1 LARVLLHLILLF
13 APLSA
18 LSFGGG
24 QTIIADVQYQTVAV
38 YHWLSGQQFADLFA
52 ISRVSP
58 GPTTLISSLIGWHLE
73 GLVGA
78 LVATLAMYIPSS
90 TVFVLVMQFWH
101 KSQASRWRRAVER
114 GLAPVAVGL
123 IFAGAVAVL
132 ESMHA
137 TAIAWVTT
145 AIAACV
151 IYFTKLNP
159 YVLMS
164 AVALI
169 YVGIFVVF
177 PASL

>member
-1 LARVLLHLILLF
+1 MDNVLLRIILLF

-24 QTIIADVQYQTVAV
+24 QTIIADVQLQSVSV
-38 YHWLSGQQFADLFA
+38 YHWLSGQEFADLFA

-58 GPTTLISSLIGWHLE
+58 GPTTLISALIGWHLE
-73 GLVGA
+73 GFVGA
-78 LVATLAMYIPSS
+78 IVATLAMYIPSS
-90 TVFVLVMQFWH
+90 TVFVVVTLFWH
-101 KSQASRWRRAVER
+101 KSEGTRWRRAIER

-123 IFAGAVAVL
+123 IFAGAVAVM

-137 TAIAWVTT
+137 TTLAWATT

-151 IYFTKLNP
+151 VYFTKLNP

-169 YVGIFVVF
+169 YVCVF
-177 PASL
+177 YVRL

>member
-1 LARVLLHLILLF
+1 MANVLLRLVLLF

-24 QTIIADVQYQTVAV
+24 QTIIADIQLQSVSV
-38 YHWLSGQQFADLFA
+38 YHWLSGQEFADLFA

-73 GLVGA
+73 GLIGA
-78 LVATLAMYIPSS
+78 IVATLAMYIPSS
-90 TVFVLVMQFWH
+90 TVFVTVTLFWH
-101 KSQASRWRRAVER
+101 KSEGTRWRLAIER

-123 IFAGAVAVL
+123 IFAGAVAVMQ
-132 ESMHA
+132 SMHA
-137 TAIAWVTT
+137 TTIAWVTT

-151 IYFTKLNP
+151 VYFTRLNP
-159 YVLMS
+159 YILMS

-169 YVGIFVVF
+169 YAAVF
-177 PASL
+177 YVPL

>member
-1 LARVLLHLILLF
+1 MDNVLLRIILLF

-24 QTIIADVQYQTVAV
+24 QTIIADIQLQSVSV

-58 GPTTLISSLIGWHLE
+58 GPTTLISALIGWHLE
-73 GLVGA
+73 GFVGA
-78 LVATLAMYIPSS
+78 IVATLAMFVPSS
-90 TVFVLVMQFWH
+90 MVFVTVTLFWH
-101 KSQASRWRRAVER
+101 KSEGTRWRRAIER

-123 IFAGAVAVL
+123 IFAGAVAVMQ
-132 ESMHA
+132 SMHA
-137 TAIAWVTT
+137 TTLAWATT

-151 IYFTKLNP
+151 VYFTKLNP
-159 YVLMS
+159 YILMS

-169 YVGIFVVF
+169 YVAVF
-177 PASL
+177 YVPL

>member
-1 LARVLLHLILLF
+1 MDNVLLRIILLF

-24 QTIIADVQYQTVAV
+24 QTIIADIQLQSVSV

-58 GPTTLISSLIGWHLE
+58 GPTTLISALVGWHLE
-73 GLVGA
+73 GFVGA
-78 LVATLAMYIPSS
+78 IVATLAMFVPSS
-90 TVFVLVMQFWH
+90 MVFVTVTLFWH
-101 KSQASRWRRAVER
+101 KSEGTRWRRAIER

-123 IFAGAVAVL
+123 IFAGAVAVMQ
-132 ESMHA
+132 SMHA
-137 TAIAWVTT
+137 TTLAWATT

-151 IYFTKLNP
+151 VYFTKLNP
-159 YVLMS
+159 YILMS

-169 YVGIFVVF
+169 YVAVF
-177 PASL
+177 YVPL

>member
-1 LARVLLHLILLF
+1 MANVLLRLIVLF

-24 QTIIADVQYQTVAV
+24 QTIIADIQLQSVSV
-38 YHWLSGQQFADLFA
+38 YHWLSGQEFADLFA

-58 GPTTLISSLIGWHLE
+58 GPTTLISALIGWHLE
-73 GLVGA
+73 GLIGA

-90 TVFVLVMQFWH
+90 TVFVTVTLFWH
-101 KSQASRWRRAVER
+101 KSEGTRWRLAIER

-123 IFAGAVAVL
+123 IFAGAVAVM

-137 TAIAWVTT
+137 TTFAWGTT

-151 IYFTKLNP
+151 VYFTKLNP

-164 AVALI
+164 AVALA
-169 YVGIFVVF
+169 YAAVF
-177 PASL
+177 YMPV

>member
-1 LARVLLHLILLF
+1 MANVLLRIVLLF

-24 QTIIADVQYQTVAV
+24 QTIIADVQHQSVSV
-38 YHWLSGQQFADLFA
+38 YHWLSGQEFADLFA

-58 GPTTLISSLIGWHLE
+58 GPTTLISALIGWHLE
-73 GLVGA
+73 GFTGA
-78 LVATLAMYIPSS
+78 IVATLAMYIPSS
-90 TVFVLVMQFWH
+90 VVFVVVTLFWH
-101 KSQASRWRRAVER
+101 KSEGTRWRRAIER

-123 IFAGAVAVL
+123 IFAGAVAVM

-137 TAIAWVTT
+137 TTLAWATT

-151 IYFTKLNP
+151 VYFTKLNP
-159 YVLMS
+159 YILMS

-169 YVGIFVVF
+169 YVAVF
-177 PASL
+177 YVPL